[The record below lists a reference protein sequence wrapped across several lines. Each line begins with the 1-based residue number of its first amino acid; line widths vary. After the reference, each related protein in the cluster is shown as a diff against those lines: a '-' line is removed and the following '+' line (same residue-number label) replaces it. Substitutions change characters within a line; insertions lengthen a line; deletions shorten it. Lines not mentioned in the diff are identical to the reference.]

1 VLQSRPRLRIT
12 ALAMR
17 SIVLLAFLVSSGV
30 ALAQADGLYQWKDAK
45 GVTHYSDAPPPK
57 GTYKARTVHV
67 REGVATTASAEPA
80 RATTAASAN
89 CTLAQS
95 NLKRLQAGGNI
106 GPDANGDGKPD
117 STFTAQQLVE
127 QTQLAQKNIQ
137 SYCTPKAAPAP

>member
-1 VLQSRPRLRIT
+1 M
-12 ALAMR
+12 AMR
-17 SIVLLAFLVSSGV
+17 ASIFLAVAALLAGS
-30 ALAQADGLYQWKDAK
+30 ATLARADNLYQWKDSK

-57 GTYKARTVHV
+57 GQFHPRTVHV
-67 REGVATTASAEPA
+67 RDGVVPPPASEAGKPVTT
-80 RATTAASAN
+80 TDAN
-89 CTLAQS
+89 CTLAQA

-137 SYCTPKAAPAP
+137 SYCSPRAKPAP

>member
-1 VLQSRPRLRIT
+1 M
-12 ALAMR
+12 AMR
-17 SIVLLAFLVSSGV
+17 ASVFLAAAVLLAGNAATVH
-30 ALAQADGLYQWKDAK
+30 ADDLYQWKDSK

-57 GTYKARTVHV
+57 GQFQARTVHV
-67 REGVATTASAEPA
+67 RDGVVPPPASEPA
-80 RATTAASAN
+80 KAVTTTTDAN
-89 CTLAQS
+89 CTLAQA

-137 SYCTPKAAPAP
+137 SYCSPRAKPAP

>member
-1 VLQSRPRLRIT
+1 M
-12 ALAMR
+12 AMR
-17 SIVLLAFLVSSGV
+17 PIVVAAVLAALSCGV
-30 ALAQADGLYQWKDAK
+30 ALAQSEGLYQWKDAK

-57 GTYKARTVHV
+57 GQFKSRTVHV
-67 REGVATTASAEPA
+67 REGVATATNTEPSKP
-80 RATTAASAN
+80 TTAASAN
-89 CTLAQS
+89 CTLAQA

-137 SYCTPKAAPAP
+137 SYCTPKAASTP